1 MTEYAEPEF
10 PKSPSANFAST
21 LPLLP
26 CTVPS
31 SPHRIHQATNGGMPG
46 SLRLTRA
53 NGAPVPVQQR
63 QGVKAVYVGNGSV
76 MPPPTAGAVIRTPV
90 REDDE
95 LREESN
101 LHYASSDVT
110 LPQKSP
116 AQ

>member
-1 MTEYAEPEF
+1 M
-10 PKSPSANFAST
+10 
-21 LPLLP
+21 
-26 CTVPS
+26 
-31 SPHRIHQATNGGMPG
+31 HHATNGGLPG

-53 NGAPVPVQQR
+53 SGGGGGGGGGMAFPQR
-63 QGVKAVYVGNGSV
+63 PGVKAAAVYVGNG
-76 MPPPTAGAVIRTPV
+76 TAVPACSASAVIRTPV

-95 LREESN
+95 LRDESN